1 MYIVA
6 QTSAIMKKTLPVFLF
21 LLFLLTGGIAN
32 AQLAATTS
40 STNPTCASNS
50 GTASVT
56 PSGGTGYTYKWSTGA
71 TTQSINGLGAG
82 TYTVTVY
89 SAAATVWDTIYFE
102 TFDPKTPKGV
112 ANTGAWTLNTSTGTN
127 DPDHNYWAINDDE
140 GGVLPPGCGVG
151 GNGDSTLFIT
161 SVSQAA
167 TGAAYDAGSAGLCA
181 SFPGLIYCTTT
192 SMAAS
197 SPNINTA
204 GATNLVLRYDF
215 IGNGQT
221 NKDLGSSLYSL
232 NGGTSYTSLDPLLRS
247 TNTGCGGQGKW
258 TQRSYNL
265 PAGANNIANFKIR
278 FNWINDDDGAGTDPS
293 VAINNVLL
301 RDSVAGTGDSI
312 VKTVTLTLPAP
323 PSIDA
328 SGITVTNP
336 GCNQSNGSIT
346 GIAANGGTSPYTVQ
360 WTKNGNVVGNSYPL
374 TSVNGGV
381 YIFEVT
387 DANGCKDTAQFLL
400 TASGSGTPFSLTP
413 ATDTICSGDSVQ
425 FCAPAGYVAYAWN
438 SGANTQCTYITGA
451 GNYYVTATDNNGCT
465 AVSTPASSLVVNAPP
480 QVSIAQSGD
489 TLTSYAA
496 ESYQWYFNGTPIS
509 NATGSVYVASQSGS
523 YTVMVTDS
531 NGCTATSNP
540 TNVVINGLQD
550 VQPDGVSVYPNPTS
564 ASWFISVANA
574 YLGKELQIIDA
585 DGRLVYKATIRNKKT
600 EVAIPQLPAGTY
612 TMKLGSNSMKLLKL

>member
-32 AQLAATTS
+32 AQLAATTN

-89 SAAATVWDTIYFE
+89 SAAATIWDTIYFE
-102 TFDPKTPKGV
+102 GFQGTHNWV
-112 ANTGAWTLNTSTGTN
+112 LNTSTGTN
-127 DPDHNYWAINDDE
+127 GADPNFWTVSDAE
-140 GGVLPPGCGVG
+140 SGVAPGGCGTS
-151 GNGDSTLFIT
+151 GNGDNTLHIT
-161 SVSQAA
+161 SVFNP
-167 TGAAYDAGSAGLCA
+167 TGGAAYDAGGACGILFCPQTA
-181 SFPGLIYCTTT
+181 T
-192 SMAAS
+192 AAS

-247 TNTGCGGQGKW
+247 NNTGCSGQGRW

-301 RDSVAGTGDSI
+301 RDSIAGTGDSI

-346 GIAANGGTSPYTVQ
+346 GIAANGGTSPYIVQ

-425 FCAPAGYVAYAWN
+425 FCAPAGYVSYAWN
-438 SGANTQCTYITGA
+438 SGANTQCAYVTGA

-465 AVSTPASSLVVNAPP
+465 AVSTPASSLVVNTPP

-509 NATGSVYVASQSGS
+509 NATGSVYVASQSGA

-564 ASWFISVANA
+564 GSWFISVANA

-585 DGRLVYKATIRNKKT
+585 DGRLVYKAIIRNKKT